1 MMKGIECLN
10 MLSYKVQVQFLK
22 NYASLGKDISE
33 MLLSEYDN
41 KDISEMLLSE
51 YDNVYQFVG
60 GNFFWDDTPE
70 GADYWNDI
78 ANIFTQNKI
87 KI

>member
-1 MMKGIECLN
+1 MTGIECLN

-41 KDISEMLLSE
+41 
-51 YDNVYQFVG
+51 VYRFVG
-60 GNFFWDDTPE
+60 GNFIWNDTPE
-70 GADYWNDI
+70 GGDYWFDI
-78 ANIFTQNKI
+78 AEIFR
-87 KI
+87 